1 MPEWELACVLAV
13 ASAACAVPGVFL
25 VLRRMALVSDA
36 IGHTLLFGIVVAF
49 FLVGDL
55 DSPLLLVGAALT
67 GLVTVILVESLQRNR
82 RVKADAAIGLVFP
95 FLFALAVTLVS
106 LGARN
111 IHLDVDA
118 VLVGQPEYALLPRW
132 HWGELMIPPVVI
144 LGSVA
149 ILNLLLC
156 GLFYKE
162 LKVTTFDPE
171 WARILG
177 YSPALVHYGL
187 MAVVSLTA
195 VAVFDAVGPVLVV
208 GYFVLP
214 ALTGLL
220 LSQQL
225 SGVLIWA
232 VGVGIVGSILGTLAA
247 AHWNANAAGSVAT
260 ALGLLLALAFL
271 FSPYRGWLAQ
281 LWRRHQQR
289 RSLEEILLLVHLY
302 QHEGTAAEATEA
314 AITDLYRHLD
324 WPAERVA
331 QVMERTLQ
339 HGYVQREGHLLR
351 LTPAGR
357 QQAQQ
362 VYGNI
367 RPESTREPMGS
378 SPSASSPSIPSPT
391 APQ

>member
-1 MPEWELACVLAV
+1 MLELKLAPELELAGVLAV
-13 ASAACAVPGVFL
+13 ASAACALPGVFL

-49 FLVGDL
+49 FVVGDL
-55 DSPLLLVGAALT
+55 DSPFLLLGAALT
-67 GLVTVILVESLQRNR
+67 GLATVVLVESLQRNR
-82 RVKADAAIGLVFP
+82 RMKADAAIGLVFP

-132 HWGELMIPPVVI
+132 HWGGTAIPPVVV
-144 LGSVA
+144 LSGVA
-149 ILNLLLC
+149 VLNLLLC
-156 GLFYKE
+156 LLFYKE

-171 WARILG
+171 LARVLG
-177 YSPALVHYGL
+177 YSPALMHYGL
-187 MAVVSLTA
+187 MATVSVTA

-214 ALTGLL
+214 ATTGLL
-220 LSQQL
+220 LSQRL
-225 SGVLIWA
+225 SGVLVWS
-232 VGVGIVGSILGTLAA
+232 VGIGVIGSILGPLTAA
-247 AHWNANAAGSVAT
+247 RGNANAAGSVAA
-260 ALGLLLALAFL
+260 ALGLLLVLAFL
-271 FSPYRGWLAQ
+271 LSPYRGWLIQ
-281 LWRRHQQR
+281 LWRRQQQR
-289 RSLEEILLLVHLY
+289 RTLEEILLLVHLY

-314 AITDLYRHLD
+314 AVADLHQHLD
-324 WPAERVA
+324 WPGKRVA
-331 QVMERTLQ
+331 QVIARTMSR
-339 HGYVQREGHLLR
+339 GYVQQDGNLLR

-367 RPESTREPMGS
+367 HDLPKN
-378 SPSASSPSIPSPT
+378 
-391 APQ
+391 

>member
-1 MPEWELACVLAV
+1 MLELKLAPELELAVVLAV
-13 ASAACAVPGVFL
+13 ASAACALPGVFL

-49 FLVGDL
+49 FVVGDL
-55 DSPLLLVGAALT
+55 DSPFLLLGAALT
-67 GLVTVILVESLQRNR
+67 GLATVVLVESLQRNR
-82 RVKADAAIGLVFP
+82 RMKADAAIGLVFP

-132 HWGELMIPPVVI
+132 HWGGTAIPPVVV
-144 LGSVA
+144 LSGVA
-149 ILNLLLC
+149 VLNLLLC
-156 GLFYKE
+156 LLFYKE

-171 WARILG
+171 LARVLG
-177 YSPALVHYGL
+177 YSPALMHYGL
-187 MAVVSLTA
+187 MATVSVTA

-214 ALTGLL
+214 ATTGLL
-220 LSQQL
+220 LSQRL
-225 SGVLIWA
+225 SGVLVWS
-232 VGVGIVGSILGTLAA
+232 VGIGVIGSILGPLTAA
-247 AHWNANAAGSVAT
+247 RGNANAAGSVAA
-260 ALGLLLALAFL
+260 ALGLLLVLAFL
-271 FSPYRGWLAQ
+271 LSPYRGWLIQ
-281 LWRRHQQR
+281 LWRRQQQR
-289 RSLEEILLLVHLY
+289 RTLEEILLLVHLY

-314 AITDLYRHLD
+314 AVADLHQHLD
-324 WPAERVA
+324 WPGKRVA
-331 QVMERTLQ
+331 QVIARTMSR
-339 HGYVQREGHLLR
+339 GYVQQDGNLLR

-367 RPESTREPMGS
+367 HDLPKN
-378 SPSASSPSIPSPT
+378 
-391 APQ
+391 